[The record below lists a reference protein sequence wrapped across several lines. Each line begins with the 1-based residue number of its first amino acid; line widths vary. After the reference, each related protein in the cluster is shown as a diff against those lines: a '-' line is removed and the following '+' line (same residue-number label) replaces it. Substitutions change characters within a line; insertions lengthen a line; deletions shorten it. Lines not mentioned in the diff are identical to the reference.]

1 MSKSDRDHAR
11 YEELAAGYVLHALE
25 PEDEAVLLA
34 HVAYCDECR
43 ETVEAWH
50 ATAAQLA
57 HAADLA
63 APSPLLRERLLEA
76 IGHEAANEP
85 IPVSV
90 SGTPRS
96 NVRPLADRRA
106 TRRHSITSR
115 PGTVQVSTRVLA
127 SAAVLTGLIAGGV
140 VFDRARVDGNAA
152 ESSLAV
158 TRQVIAAI
166 ANHNARV
173 IDLGSAGSVSGKA
186 VVVGRQVWLVADGLP
201 KNDKANSIYVMWSR
215 GASNRMVAIT
225 SFDVSKPSSPTVVT
239 VTNLP
244 DGVDAKVFAVSL
256 EPGRTPPSAPS
267 RAVLGPN
274 TA

>member
-25 PEDEAVLLA
+25 PEDESVLLA
-34 HVAYCDECR
+34 HLAYCDDCSA
-43 ETVEAWH
+43 TVQAWH

-57 HAADLA
+57 HAADQA
-63 APSPLLRERLLEA
+63 VPSPMLRERLLDA
-76 IGHEAANEP
+76 IGHEAVDEP
-85 IPVSV
+85 VTV

-96 NVRPLADRRA
+96 DVRSLADHR
-106 TRRHSITSR
+106 TSRRHGATSR
-115 PGTVQVSTRVLA
+115 HGTVQVSTRVLA

-152 ESSLAV
+152 KSSLAA
-158 TRQVIAAI
+158 TQQVIDAI

-186 VVVGRQVWLVADGLP
+186 VVVGRQVWLVANGLP
-201 KNDKANSIYVMWSR
+201 KNDKATSIYVMWSR

-225 SFDVSKPSSPTVVT
+225 SFDVAKPSSPTVVK